1 MKIAVP
7 VDSGKLTV
15 QFGQSEEFALVAV
28 EDDKITGVEIQAP
41 PPGEPGLLP
50 KWLKKNGVSVVI
62 AGGMGA
68 RAIRLLQQNGIEV
81 HSGTL
86 REKPEEAVRQYLDN
100 AGEPAARRRED

>member
-15 QFGQSEEFALVAV
+15 QFGQSKEFALVAV
-28 EDDKITGVEIQAP
+28 EDNTIIGMEIQAP
-41 PPGEPGLLP
+41 PPNEPGLLP
-50 KWLKKNGVSVVI
+50 KWLRKNGVSVVI

-81 HSGTL
+81 HSGPP

-100 AGEPAARRRED
+100 SREPATRRPED